1 MAGFGDGTGVHRRW
15 LVTLSL
21 AAALAA
27 IVFGVLLWNA
37 VELSSLAAVSERVE
51 KTKPLMSALRLAL
64 IGLLAVVWPWLSLRG
79 VRLCAATETAR
90 GWMALRWR
98 VVGWLLAIELIVG
111 LNLFGRLISVVAHT
125 A

>member
-1 MAGFGDGTGVHRRW
+1 MAGFGNATGVRRRW

-27 IVFGVLLWNA
+27 FASGVLLWQA
-37 VELSSLAAVSERVE
+37 VELSSLTALSERVE
-51 KTKPLMSALRLAL
+51 KMKPLMSTLRLAL
-64 IGLLAVVWPWLSLRG
+64 IGLLAVLWPWLSLLG
-79 VRLCAATETAR
+79 PHFGAATAAAR

-98 VVGWLLAIELIVG
+98 VVGWLLAIELVVG
-111 LNLFGRLISVVAHT
+111 QNLFGRLISAVAHT

>member
-1 MAGFGDGTGVHRRW
+1 VRRRW
-15 LVTLSL
+15 LITSSL

-27 IVFGVLLWNA
+27 FASGVLLWQA

-51 KTKPLMSALRLAL
+51 KTKPLMSAFRLAL
-64 IGLLAVVWPWLSLRG
+64 IGLLAVFWPWLSRLG
-79 VRLCAATETAR
+79 VRLGAATETAR

-98 VVGWLLAIELIVG
+98 VVGWLLAIELVVG
-111 LNLFGRLISVVAHT
+111 QNLFGRLISAVTHT

>member
-1 MAGFGDGTGVHRRW
+1 MAGFGDGTGVRRRW
-15 LVTLSL
+15 LITSSL

-27 IVFGVLLWNA
+27 IVFGVVLWHA

-51 KTKPLMSALRLAL
+51 KTKPLLSALRLAL
-64 IGLLAVVWPWLSLRG
+64 IGLLAVLWPWLS
-79 VRLCAATETAR
+79 RLGIRLGAASETVR

-98 VVGWLLAIELIVG
+98 IVGWLLAIELIVG
-111 LNLFGRLISVVAHT
+111 LNLFGRLISAVAHT